1 MGIIIGII
9 VIIAG
14 ISIMAYVLNG
24 RRACDTPAYA
34 IGLFIVI
41 IGIGITAEGVSPGL
55 IVDFF
60 KSTFIK

>member
-14 ISIMAYVLNG
+14 ISVMVYALSG
-24 RRACDTPAYA
+24 RIYDSPVYA

-60 KSTFIK
+60 KSAFIK